1 MKDKKYEE
9 IEKNLTIILPTL
21 NEEENIAKLLA
32 YLKKNYKSKII
43 VVDDGSK
50 DKTREIVKSFGVEL
64 IDREKEKVHGLT
76 ISVVEGIKRAKT
88 PYFLVMDAD
97 FQHPPQK
104 IKEFIKALKDYDLV
118 VGYRKKVKNW
128 ETWRKFITFS
138 LTILGKFVLIVRRK
152 KYCKDILSGYFAGNE
167 KVKKIV
173 ENGKFVHEG
182 YKILFEILKQS
193 KELRIKDIPYVF
205 NRRKEGKSKAG
216 IKQGLALLKSYFS

>member
-1 MKDKKYEE
+1 MKDKASEE

-21 NEEENIAKLLA
+21 NEEENIAKLLG

-50 DKTREIVKSFGVEL
+50 DRTREIVKSFCVEL

-76 ISVVEGIKRAKT
+76 ISVVEGIKRVKT

-97 FQHPPQK
+97 LQHPPQK
-104 IKEFIKALKDYDLV
+104 IKEFIKALKNYDLV

-128 ETWRKFITFS
+128 EAWRKFITFS
-138 LTILGKFVLIVRRK
+138 LTILGKFILILRRK

-167 KVKKIV
+167 KVKKVV
-173 ENGKFVHEG
+173 ENGKFVPEG

-193 KELRIKDIPYVF
+193 KDLRIKDIPYVF
-205 NRRKEGKSKAG
+205 NKRREGKSKAG

>member
-1 MKDKKYEE
+1 MKDKASEE

-21 NEEENIAKLLA
+21 NEEKNIAKLLS

-50 DKTREIVKSFGVEL
+50 DRTREIVKSFGVEL
-64 IDREKEKVHGLT
+64 IDREKEKIHGLT

-97 FQHPPQK
+97 LQHPPQK
-104 IKEFIKALKDYDLV
+104 IKEFIKALENYDLV

-128 ETWRKFITFS
+128 EAWRKFITFS
-138 LTILGKFVLIVRRK
+138 LTILGKFILILRRK

-167 KVKKIV
+167 KVKRVV
-173 ENGKFVHEG
+173 ENGKFVPEG

-193 KELRIKDIPYVF
+193 NDLRIKDIPYVF

>member
-1 MKDKKYEE
+1 MKDKASEK

-21 NEEENIAKLLA
+21 NEEENIAKLLS

-50 DKTREIVKSFGVEL
+50 DRTREIVKSFGVGL

-97 FQHPPQK
+97 LQHPPQK
-104 IKEFIKALKDYDLV
+104 IKEFIKALKNYDLV

-128 ETWRKFITFS
+128 EAWRKFVTFS
-138 LTILGKFVLIVRRK
+138 LTILGKFVLVLRRK

-167 KVKKIV
+167 KVRKVV
-173 ENGKFVHEG
+173 ENGKFVPEG

-193 KELRIKDIPYVF
+193 KDLRIKDIPYVF
-205 NRRKEGKSKAG
+205 NKRRGGKSKAG